1 MAANGS
7 LTPSDDQWQRVKAV
21 FLAAIDLP
29 ESDRRAFIA
38 AACRDDDETLRQ
50 VESLLKS
57 DESAGSFCE
66 TPAARR
72 LAGVSPVDVT
82 AAPRL
87 AAGVRLGAYEVVE
100 LIGTGWMGEVYR
112 ARDTRLGRGVAL
124 KTIPAATFA
133 GSSASRLV
141 REAQHASRLMH
152 RNICTIYEVSECDGV
167 PFIAMELVGG
177 QTLAQLQ
184 RGGVLPLND
193 ALRYAIQVAD
203 ALTHAHDRGIAHRD
217 LKSSNVMIEAGGRAV
232 VLDFGLARRLPNAE
246 ELSDSI
252 TAGEHGLAG
261 TITHMAPELLRG
273 ARGDGRADLWSLG
286 VLLYQLVAGTLP
298 FSGTTAFDTSS
309 AILEKSPRPL
319 DRQIPLALRLV
330 IERCLRKDPGERYQR
345 AADVRAALHA
355 IAARRTWRTAGNLLL
370 RPGRRAAHAAAI
382 GALAIVAVIVMLL
395 WVRPGTAVESRSF
408 GTLTVLPLAN
418 ATGESGQDFYA
429 AGMTDA
435 LVSQLGAIGDVR
447 VISPPST
454 GGGGGAAR
462 PPVDIGRSVGA
473 AAVVQGT
480 VRRSSDR
487 IALDLSL
494 LDTMTGR
501 VLWSD
506 TLDRPARD
514 VLALQADAVR
524 ALANAA
530 KLALRQGARD
540 RLTLVPSVRP
550 DVYEAYLK
558 GQYEW
563 NRRTAASLRAA
574 VEHFSR
580 AIQLDPT
587 FAPAHAGLAACYNQF
602 GTVLVGTGS
611 PLEYRPRAAAEA
623 IRALQIDPNSS
634 EAYAALGY
642 VRHYDWEW
650 AESEKAFLR
659 SIELNPS
666 NALARLWYANLLMS
680 RKRFDESLRQA
691 YAARDLDPF
700 SLVVNTNIGWI
711 LHFAG
716 RNEDAVVHMTR
727 TVALDPQYPQARWR
741 LADALAAVGRSDEA
755 LAQLAQALPQT
766 NRSPSVLSRLATVYA
781 ETGRTAEARSV
792 LRELL
797 SRAKMEYV
805 PPSTIGSIYAALGE
819 FDAAIDWM
827 ERSVRERSNAAAYFA
842 VEPSKESL
850 RSHPR
855 FQALLQRI
863 GAK

>member
-7 LTPSDDQWQRVKAV
+7 QPPSDHQWQRVKSV

-29 ESDRRAFIA
+29 EPGRRAFVA
-38 AACRDDDETLRQ
+38 EACGGDEDVLRQ
-50 VESLLKS
+50 VESLLES

-66 TPAARR
+66 TPAARG
-72 LAGVSPVDVT
+72 LAGRMRVDV
-82 AAPRL
+82 AVAPRL
-87 AAGVRLGAYEVVE
+87 SAGVRLGAYEVAE
-100 LIGTGWMGEVYR
+100 MLGTGGMGEVYR
-112 ARDTRLGRGVAL
+112 ARDTRLGRDVAL
-124 KTIPAATFA
+124 KTIPAAPFG
-133 GSSASRLV
+133 GSSAASLIK
-141 REAQHASRLMH
+141 EAQHASQLKH
-152 RNICTIYEVSECDGV
+152 RNICTIYEAGECDGV
-167 PFIAMELVGG
+167 PFIAMELVDG

-184 RGGVLPLND
+184 RNGVLPLGD

-217 LKSSNVMIEAGGRAV
+217 LKSSNVMIEPGGRAV
-232 VLDFGLARRLPNAE
+232 VLDFGLARRLPTAGA
-246 ELSDSI
+246 LSDSM
-252 TAGEHGLAG
+252 TASEQRLAG
-261 TITHMAPELLRG
+261 TVTHMAPELLRG
-273 ARGDGRADLWSLG
+273 ARGDGRADVWSLG
-286 VLLYQLVAGTLP
+286 VLLYQLVTGNLP
-298 FSGTTAFDTSS
+298 FTGSTAFETSS
-309 AILEKSPRPL
+309 AILEKAPRPL
-319 DRQIPLALRLV
+319 DRQVPLALRLV
-330 IERCLRKDPGERYQR
+330 IERCLDKDPDQRYQR
-345 AADVRAALHA
+345 VADVRVALDA
-355 IAARRTWRTAGNLLL
+355 ISSRRTWRTAGGLLL
-370 RPGRRAAHAAAI
+370 RSRRRGVHAAGIAI
-382 GALAIVAVIVMLL
+382 LAALAVIVALV
-395 WVRPGTAVESRSF
+395 WVRPGRAVGSRSF
-408 GTLTVLPLAN
+408 ETLTVLPLAN
-418 ATGESGQDFYA
+418 GTGDPSQDFYA
-429 AGMTDA
+429 AGMTNA
-435 LVSQLGAIGDVR
+435 IVSQLGAIGDVR
-447 VISPPST
+447 VISPSASAKAE
-454 GGGGGAAR
+454 GAA
-462 PPVDIGRSVGA
+462 PTAADIGRSVGA
-473 AAVVQGT
+473 KAVVHGT
-480 VRRSSDR
+480 LRRSR
-487 IALDLSL
+487 ERLALDLSL
-494 LDTMTGR
+494 LDATTGR
-501 VLWSD
+501 TLWSD
-506 TLDRPARD
+506 SLDRPTQD

-530 KLALRQGARD
+530 KLALRQGARE
-540 RLTLVPSVRP
+540 RLTLVPAVRP

-574 VEHFSR
+574 VDHFSR
-580 AIQLDPT
+580 AIQLDPA

-659 SIELNPS
+659 AIELNPS

-716 RNEDAVVHMTR
+716 RNDDSIAQMTQ
-727 TVALDPQYPQARWR
+727 TVALDPQYSQARWR
-741 LADALAAVGRSDEA
+741 LADALAAVGRHEEA
-755 LAQLAQALPQT
+755 IAQLTQALPQT

-781 ETGRTAEARSV
+781 ETGRIDQARSV

-797 SRAKMEYV
+797 SRAKTEYI
-805 PPSTIGSIYAALGE
+805 PPSTIGAIYAALNE
-819 FDAAIDWM
+819 FDTAIDWM

-850 RSHPR
+850 RAHPR
-855 FQALLQRI
+855 FQALLRSI
-863 GAK
+863 GAN